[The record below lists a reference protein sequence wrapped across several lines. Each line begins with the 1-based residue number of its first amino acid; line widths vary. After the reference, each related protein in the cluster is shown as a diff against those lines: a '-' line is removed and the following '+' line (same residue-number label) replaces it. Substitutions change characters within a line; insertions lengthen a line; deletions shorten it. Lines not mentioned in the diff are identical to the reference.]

1 LKRLLVTLLALALTL
16 PGCDRKEIHHRQ
28 ILQFGTII
36 DVTLVAD
43 RALAEHAFEMLEK
56 DFARM
61 QHDWQVWK
69 PGPLMTLNEAIAAG
83 KAITPDPSLPP
94 LIARATE
101 LSRASGYLFNPAAG
115 RLIAL
120 WGFHRDQFGVDHEP
134 DAAAIAKLVA
144 ANPRLDDLEFRDG
157 KLGSRNR
164 MVKLDF
170 GGIAKGYAL
179 GLEARKLKAMG
190 IDDFIINAGGDLV
203 AWGRHPLRD
212 WKIGVRKTRGNGSLA
227 TITPRNGEAIFTSG
241 DYERYYERGG
251 KRRHHIIDPR
261 SGYPSKQAH
270 AVTVIHDDPA
280 TADAAATAL
289 MIARPEERLRVAA
302 SMGIDKFL
310 LLDRD
315 HRLLLTAAMRQRIE
329 LAPGID
335 DYRLLTAG
343 PQSDASSKSSTASNL

>member
-1 LKRLLVTLLALALTL
+1 MKPLFATILILALTL
-16 PGCDRKEIHHRQ
+16 AGCDRKEIHHRQ
-28 ILQFGTII
+28 ILQFGTLI

-43 RALAEHAFEMLEK
+43 RALAERAFDMLEK

-69 PGPLMTLNEAIAAG
+69 PGPLMRLNEAIAAG

-94 LIARATE
+94 LIARATA

-115 RLIAL
+115 QLIAL
-120 WGFHRDQFGVDHEP
+120 WGFHRDDYGVDHEP
-134 DAAAIAKLVA
+134 AAATIAKLVA
-144 ANPRLDDLEFRDG
+144 ANPRLDDLEFHDG
-157 KLGSRNR
+157 KLSSRNR
-164 MVKLDF
+164 LVKLDF

-190 IDDFIINAGGDLV
+190 IDDFILNAGGDLV
-203 AWGRHPLRD
+203 ARGQHPLRD
-212 WKIGVRKTRGNGSLA
+212 WKIGIRKTRGNGSLA

-241 DYERYYERGG
+241 DYERYYEHDSR
-251 KRRHHIIDPR
+251 RRHHIIDPR
-261 SGYPSKQAH
+261 SGYPSSQAH

-289 MIARPEERLRVAA
+289 MIARPEERLKVAA
-302 SMGIDKFL
+302 SMGVDKFL
-310 LLDRD
+310 ILDWN
-315 HRLLLTAAMRQRIE
+315 HRLLLTPAMRRRLE

-335 DYRLLTAG
+335 DYRLLATEQEG
-343 PQSDASSKSSTASNL
+343 D